1 VLAGIVVGSVFMSLV
16 MLTKSVADP
25 YSKLPA
31 ITFWLMGSLAA
42 VTASEVRVLAVPVVC
57 GLIPLVLLRWR
68 LNILSLGEDEARALG
83 LNTTR
88 LRMLVVACSTLMTA
102 AAVAVGGVVGWV
114 GLVIPHFARLLVG
127 PDFRVLLPAALLL
140 GGLYLLLVDN
150 LARSLLATEIP
161 LGVLT
166 SLIGAPVFIYL
177 LARVK
182 RGGWA

>member
-1 VLAGIVVGSVFMSLV
+1 
-16 MLTKSVADP
+16 
-25 YSKLPA
+25 
-31 ITFWLMGSLAA
+31 
-42 VTASEVRVLAVPVVC
+42 
-57 GLIPLVLLRWR
+57 
-68 LNILSLGEDEARALG
+68 
-83 LNTTR
+83 
-88 LRMLVVACSTLMTA
+88 MTA